1 MIVSNPPYIS
11 DDEFC
16 NLPEDVAGYEPTM
29 ALLARGD
36 GTAFHQGLIAGGRYL
51 LKKGGWLFMEIGSRQ
66 KERVE
71 ELFWETS
78 QYDMIGFRKDY
89 AGTDRV
95 AKGRRC

>member
-1 MIVSNPPYIS
+1 
-11 DDEFC
+11 
-16 NLPEDVAGYEPTM
+16 
-29 ALLARGD
+29 
-36 GTAFHQGLIAGGRYL
+36 
-51 LKKGGWLFMEIGSRQ
+51 MEIGSSQ